1 MKGVRGR
8 NRMSRTR
15 REFLE
20 TVSVATALGTI
31 PRRALGEWPSARDS
45 SPTDPLGVR
54 ADFPLTEDLTYLNGA
69 YTMPSPMQAVRAA
82 TIFLEENASNPL
94 SVDEMME
101 EANSVRRK
109 FARLIHASEPEIG
122 MLFSTSDGEN
132 IITNALN
139 ISPGDNVVIN
149 DLHYDTS
156 YILYQHL
163 AATQG
168 LEVRIVENRDGATPP
183 EAFEP
188 HIDNRTRLVSVAWVS
203 NQNGYRHDLEGL
215 AELAHAYDAYLY
227 ADAVQGVGMLDL
239 AVHDV
244 GIDFLTAG
252 GYKWLLGGFGVA
264 PLYVQR
270 DLLDLIT
277 VDRLGWGSVQSEE
290 GATPQSYR
298 FYEDGRK
305 YAYATLA
312 FVAVYQLGAALDYL
326 LDVGIPEI
334 ERHTV
339 KLAQDLRAGLVD
351 QGHEV
356 WTPPDNASA
365 IVTFKHNN
373 DVARV
378 QADLEAARIRVSL
391 KGGGEQI
398 RAGAALFNNADEIAR
413 FLDITDGWI

>member
-1 MKGVRGR
+1 
-8 NRMSRTR
+8 MSRTR

-20 TVSVATALGTI
+20 TVSAATALGTI
-31 PRRALGEWPSARDS
+31 PRRVLGEWPSVRDS

-54 ADFPLTEDLTYLNGA
+54 ADFPLVEDLTYLDGA

-82 TIFLEENASNPL
+82 TTFLEENASNPL
-94 SVDEMME
+94 SIDEMME

-122 MLFSTSDGEN
+122 MLFATSDGEN

-139 ISPGDNVVIN
+139 ISSGDNVVIN
-149 DLHYDTS
+149 DLHYDTTF
-156 YILYQHL
+156 ILYQHL
-163 AATQG
+163 AATRG
-168 LEVRIVENRDGATPP
+168 LEVRIVENCDGATLP
-183 EAFEP
+183 EAFKS
-188 HIDNRTRLVSVAWVS
+188 HIDDRTRLVSVAWVS

-215 AELAHAYDAYLY
+215 AELAHAHDAYLY
-227 ADAVQGVGMLDL
+227 ADAVQGLGMLDL
-239 AVHDV
+239 DVRDV

-264 PLYVQR
+264 PLYVQE

-326 LDVGIPEI
+326 MDVGIPEI

-339 KLAQDLRAGLVD
+339 NLAQDLRAGLVD
-351 QGHEV
+351 QGHRV
-356 WTPPDNASA
+356 WTPSDNASA
-365 IVTFKHNN
+365 IVTFKHGS
-373 DVARV
+373 DIQRV
-378 QADLEAARIRVSL
+378 RADLDAAKIRVSL

-398 RAGAALFNNADEIAR
+398 RVGAALFNNSDEIER
-413 FLDITDGWI
+413 FLDIAAGWL

>member
-1 MKGVRGR
+1 
-8 NRMSRTR
+8 MSRTR

-20 TVSVATALGTI
+20 TVSAATALGTI
-31 PRRALGEWPSARDS
+31 PRHALGEWPSVRDS

-54 ADFPLTEDLTYLNGA
+54 ADFPLVEDLTYLNGA
-69 YTMPSPMQAVRAA
+69 YTMPSPIQAVRAA
-82 TIFLEENASNPL
+82 TIFLEENASNPY

-109 FARLIHASEPEIG
+109 FARVIHASEPEIG

-139 ISPGDNVVIN
+139 LSPGDNVVIN

-156 YILYQHL
+156 FILYQHL

-168 LEVRIVENRDGATPP
+168 VEVRIIENRNGATPP

-188 HIDNRTRLVSVAWVS
+188 HIDDRTRLVSVAWVS
-203 NQNGYRHDLEGL
+203 NQNGYRHDLGEL

-244 GIDFLTAG
+244 GIDFLAAG

-264 PLYVQR
+264 PLYVQK

-290 GATPQSYR
+290 GVTPQSYR

-312 FVAVYQLGAALDYL
+312 FAAVYQLGAALDYL
-326 LDVGIPEI
+326 MDVGISEI

-339 KLAQDLRAGLVD
+339 RLAQDLREGLVD

-365 IVTFKHNN
+365 IVTFKHGS
-373 DVARV
+373 DVPHV

-391 KGGGEQI
+391 KGGGEQV
-398 RAGAALFNNADEIAR
+398 RAGVALFNNSDEIAR
-413 FLDITDGWI
+413 FLDITEGWV